1 MICTMS
7 MRSDRGQNPRAWRDQ
22 AAVLQGIAGGA
33 PLHQL
38 LDDLALVVESE
49 GDGLSCEICV
59 IDSARGIVTES
70 AGPNLPDI
78 IRLPIGARIEEFT
91 GNPCATAAYNGEA
104 VIVDDIERDERWLSS
119 RWRDECLA
127 RGLRSCESKPIIDFE
142 GRLVGAFTIYHHLP
156 AALPPSEP
164 VPSMATV
171 LATITIAIAQDRNTS
186 VSREKQEQFQLAV
199 ECADV
204 GTWEW
209 NCSNDEFV
217 WSERCQ
223 QMFGVAKTTQM
234 TRRRFLE
241 TIHPDDR
248 ERIANTLQE
257 SLRHHNTFK
266 AELRCIWPDGNVR
279 SIVATGREARSR
291 QASEPGLVHGVAID
305 VTDRRQAELAV
316 AESIARFR
324 RLTDALP
331 EKIFTAT
338 PDGETDYLNQQW
350 VTYTGLP
357 LHEVLRLG
365 WREFVHPDDLDEKVN
380 RWKQAFKT
388 GTPFEFEHRFRR
400 ADGVYRWHLSRAQP
414 MRRSDGTISMWVGS
428 NTDVD
433 DLKRA
438 QFDLRES
445 EGRGRLAIEAAGLG
459 FWDWTIG
466 NTVKWSPE
474 HNRML
479 GIPSEIHEGSYDL
492 FISYIHASDRD
503 AVHIALQRATEQR
516 VDFEGEFR
524 SSAVEGRVR
533 WLSGHGRAYY
543 DEQTGRPVRMIGVI
557 RDVTERKRFEEQLR
571 AHEQQLQSALAAAE
585 LAREQA
591 EAAGRAKDQFLAVLS
606 HELRTP
612 LTPVMMAVS
621 AISSE
626 KGLSDDVLD
635 ALDMIQRNIKVEA
648 RLIEDLLDLTRITRI
663 KVELHLEQLDV
674 HLALEQAL
682 KTCRPEIEAK
692 NLRLRLQLS
701 ARKSFVVGDFAR
713 LQQVFWNLIKN
724 AIKFTAEGGEILI
737 QSHNKDEQIVVEI
750 SDTGVGIVPELLTR
764 IFKPFEQRESEAVRQ
779 FGGLG
784 LGLALS
790 KATMDAHHGSLIARS
805 EGKDRGATFAL
816 KLATVR

>member
-1 MICTMS
+1 MIL
-7 MRSDRGQNPRAWRDQ
+7 RGMNAGS
-22 AAVLQGIAGGA
+22 AAVGAMSVSHTVCEAASPNRSSISRGDSSERLQSTI
-33 PLHQL
+33 
-38 LDDLALVVESE
+38 
-49 GDGLSCEICV
+49 IC
-59 IDSARGIVTES
+59 
-70 AGPNLPDI
+70 L
-78 IRLPIGARIEEFT
+78 
-91 GNPCATAAYNGEA
+91 
-104 VIVDDIERDERWLSS
+104 
-119 RWRDECLA
+119 
-127 RGLRSCESKPIIDFE
+127 
-142 GRLVGAFTIYHHLP
+142 
-156 AALPPSEP
+156 ALPPSEP

-414 MRRSDGTISMWVGS
+414 DAQIGRDDKHVGWLEHRR
-428 NTDVD
+428 
-433 DLKRA
+433 R
-438 QFDLRES
+438 
-445 EGRGRLAIEAAGLG
+445 
-459 FWDWTIG
+459 
-466 NTVKWSPE
+466 
-474 HNRML
+474 
-479 GIPSEIHEGSYDL
+479 
-492 FISYIHASDRD
+492 
-503 AVHIALQRATEQR
+503 
-516 VDFEGEFR
+516 
-524 SSAVEGRVR
+524 
-533 WLSGHGRAYY
+533 
-543 DEQTGRPVRMIGVI
+543 
-557 RDVTERKRFEEQLR
+557 
-571 AHEQQLQSALAAAE
+571 
-585 LAREQA
+585 
-591 EAAGRAKDQFLAVLS
+591 
-606 HELRTP
+606 
-612 LTPVMMAVS
+612 
-621 AISSE
+621 
-626 KGLSDDVLD
+626 
-635 ALDMIQRNIKVEA
+635 
-648 RLIEDLLDLTRITRI
+648 
-663 KVELHLEQLDV
+663 
-674 HLALEQAL
+674 
-682 KTCRPEIEAK
+682 
-692 NLRLRLQLS
+692 
-701 ARKSFVVGDFAR
+701 
-713 LQQVFWNLIKN
+713 
-724 AIKFTAEGGEILI
+724 
-737 QSHNKDEQIVVEI
+737 
-750 SDTGVGIVPELLTR
+750 
-764 IFKPFEQRESEAVRQ
+764 
-779 FGGLG
+779 
-784 LGLALS
+784 
-790 KATMDAHHGSLIARS
+790 
-805 EGKDRGATFAL
+805 
-816 KLATVR
+816 